1 LDNTEKTNLEYK
13 WPFKSPSMVLGF
25 GFFLLD
31 VFLLEEE
38 QNGLEN
44 EFI

>member
-1 LDNTEKTNLEYK
+1 
-13 WPFKSPSMVLGF
+13 MVLGSF
-25 GFFLLD
+25 RLLD

-44 EFI
+44 EFILMKNKPVIAPPKTLGMI